1 MININKLYAFL
12 KTSLWHLLYLL
23 CFAVILPASV
33 YSAPTVNGLFYGD
46 GDESEY
52 VLYNTS
58 IGDSKL
64 WYTVVGNT
72 LHVALVVN
80 PVLVNDNAFADKDNS
95 AYTQDAGYPNHR
107 SAKRL
112 TDSEFAQF
120 TLTVGETVI
129 EWQQGY
135 AAQPGNKKDYNNTEP
150 TWYSSEKAGAG
161 SGDPPPGYKS
171 SSSFV
176 WNLNNYANN
185 PAPNWNMDQYGT
197 DRDSWMSPFK
207 DSDSTKAL
215 GLDGY
220 KTLETAGFSSYYQW
234 EWPMVY
240 EWSADLS
247 SFGTAPIFVISAMS
261 HHSPP
266 KTGEENDAFPP
277 PSDTGTGNEYL
288 SDYGDLPD
296 AYETL
301 LAYNGAYH
309 YIVPNGAFLGALN
322 DPEPD
327 GLPGTVA

>member
-1 MININKLYAFL
+1 MKLAQTLKTNYWGMFLLLVLILPEALYA
-12 KTSLWHLLYLL
+12 
-23 CFAVILPASV
+23 
-33 YSAPTVNGLFYGD
+33 APTVNGLFYGD
-46 GDESEY
+46 GDESQY

-58 IGDSKL
+58 VGNSKL
-64 WYTVVGNT
+64 WYTVADNR
-72 LHVALVVN
+72 LYVALVVN
-80 PVLVNDNAFADKDNS
+80 PVLVNDNAFANKKNK
-95 AYTQDAGYPNHR
+95 AYTKDAGYPNHR
-107 SAKRL
+107 DSKRL
-112 TDSEFAQF
+112 TDSEFAEF
-120 TLTVGETVI
+120 TLTVGDVETT
-129 EWQQGY
+129 WKQGY
-135 AAQPGNKKDYNNTEP
+135 ADQLGGYNNTQP
-150 TWYSSEKAGAG
+150 TWYSSETAGAG
-161 SGDPPPGYKS
+161 SGTPPPGYVS

-176 WNLNNYANN
+176 WNLNNYATNSDKK
-185 PAPNWNMDQYGT
+185 WNMDQYGS
-197 DRDSWMSPFK
+197 DRYSWMSPFES
-207 DSDSTKAL
+207 SDPSKAL

-220 KTLETAGFSSYYQW
+220 ETLETAGFSSYYQW

-301 LAYNGAYH
+301 LANNGAYH